1 MNEEYIDTVKHLIE
15 QKDADKVKE
24 LLIDLHPADIAELCN
39 DLNAEGAR
47 FIYRLLD
54 NETAADV
61 LVEMDEDARKELLE
75 MLPSETIAK
84 RFVDYMD
91 TDDAVDLM
99 RELDE
104 DKQEEVLSH
113 IEDIEQAGDIV
124 DLLKYDENTAGG
136 LMGTE
141 MVLVNENW
149 SMPECLKEMRQQAEE
164 LDEIYYV
171 YVIDD
176 DERLRG
182 IFPLKKM
189 ITSPSV
195 SKVKHVMQKDPISV
209 HVDTPIDEVVQAI
222 EKYDLVAI
230 PVIDSIGRL
239 VGQITV
245 DDVMDEVREQS
256 ERDYQLA
263 SGLSQDVETDD
274 NVLKQTTARLPW
286 LLIGML
292 GGIGNSMILGNFDS
306 TFAAHPEMALY
317 IPLIGGNRGSSQT
330 ASDSADTSTDLSQ
343 AASEMQQR
351 TDALIASADKLMA
364 GLTDVA
370 GSANATETDLNKGA
384 EGSLPEQT
392 VTVDQIANANPTPA
406 PADSTADGSESTEN
420 GDTTPDTPDNSGDN
434 NTNNGGTSAEGET
447 INVTMN
453 GTAQTMDLV
462 RCLAMVAQNELG
474 SSAPA
479 EAYKA
484 QCVATH
490 CWILSQSGYP
500 SVLGAEPGAAALAA
514 AQEVAHVLVT
524 YNGQVCFTPYFASA
538 STGTASAAEV
548 WGNDRAWLQAV
559 DSPYDQQIA
568 TNWNTN
574 GNSSGTARFSRQTL
588 QDRIKDVMDIDL
600 SGVDPNSWFT
610 IQSANQYGW
619 VAKIQVGPDA
629 GVGTVSGRWFR
640 ENLLARQSVDG
651 RSLRSQCFTVSYNA
665 DLDCFIFDV
674 YGYGHGCGMSQWG
687 AIGYARNGWGYQDI
701 LTHYF
706 VGTTITTY

>member
-1 MNEEYIDTVKHLIE
+1 MNEEYIDSVKQLIE

-39 DLNAEGAR
+39 DLNPEEAR
-47 FIYRLLD
+47 FVYRLLD

-61 LVEMDEDARKELLE
+61 LVEMDEDVRKEFLE
-75 MLPSETIAK
+75 ILPSETIAK

-230 PVIDSIGRL
+230 PVIDSIG
-239 VGQITV
+239 
-245 DDVMDEVREQS
+245 
-256 ERDYQLA
+256 

-274 NVLKQTTARLPW
+274 NVLRQTTARLPW

-317 IPLIGGNRGSSQT
+317 IPLIGGTGGNVGTQSSAIIVQGL
-330 ASDSADTSTDLSQ
+330 ANSSLDTKNTFKQITKESVV
-343 AASEMQQR
+343 
-351 TDALIASADKLMA
+351 ALI
-364 GLTDVA
+364 
-370 GSANATETDLNKGA
+370 NATIISLLVYTYNFIRFGA
-384 EGSLPEQT
+384 TAT
-392 VTVDQIANANPTPA
+392 VT
-406 PADSTADGSESTEN
+406 
-420 GDTTPDTPDNSGDN
+420 
-434 NTNNGGTSAEGET
+434 
-447 INVTMN
+447 
-453 GTAQTMDLV
+453 
-462 RCLAMVAQNELG
+462 
-474 SSAPA
+474 
-479 EAYKA
+479 Y
-484 QCVATH
+484 
-490 CWILSQSGYP
+490 
-500 SVLGAEPGAAALAA
+500 SVSISLFA
-514 AQEVAHVLVT
+514 VVM
-524 YNGQVCFTPYFASA
+524 FASIF
-538 STGTASAAEV
+538 GTLVPMTLEKFKIDPA
-548 WGNDRAWLQAV
+548 
-559 DSPYDQQIA
+559 IA
-568 TNWNTN
+568 TGPFIAITN
-574 GNSSGTARFSRQTL
+574 
-588 QDRIKDVMDIDL
+588 DIIGMMLYMGITVLL
-600 SGVDPNSWFT
+600 S
-610 IQSANQYGW
+610 
-619 VAKIQVGPDA
+619 
-629 GVGTVSGRWFR
+629 
-640 ENLLARQSVDG
+640 
-651 RSLRSQCFTVSYNA
+651 
-665 DLDCFIFDV
+665 
-674 YGYGHGCGMSQWG
+674 
-687 AIGYARNGWGYQDI
+687 
-701 LTHYF
+701 
-706 VGTTITTY
+706 